1 MKCSKCGTK
10 MSTHQKSCH
19 NCGNTDIF
27 KLNKGNATYLSAFTA
42 IIAVST
48 IVIILVITFK
58 MDRDSYSIS
67 DLASEFTETLTNP
80 STAVEHNDYDS
91 VQNNDISSYPEPDS
105 ESTSVQQSESVAMA
119 YEERAAETPI
129 VTNSYDD
136 SYEDYEEV
144 EVEEQVV
151 NDDYDYYTALDHQ
164 VENFIIQFRD
174 AYSIALNN
182 DDFSYVEPFL
192 SYDSEA
198 YHEIK
203 EYMGDISGN
212 SYTFDFKENSIFQI
226 STNIHNM
233 SAESYEVFHFT
244 DNVGKITLYERYKTY
259 ILLADQS
266 GNWSITNIDITDTS
280 KN

>member
-1 MKCSKCGTK
+1 MKCSKCGAK
-10 MSTHQKSCH
+10 MSTHQKSCS

-58 MDRDSYSIS
+58 MDRESYSMS
-67 DLASEFTETLTNP
+67 NLASEFTEVLTNP
-80 STAVEHNDYDS
+80 STTVEDNDYDS
-91 VQNNDISSYPEPDS
+91 VQSNDISNYSEPDS
-105 ESTSVQQSESVAMA
+105 ESAPEHEQQSESVSMA
-119 YEERAAETPI
+119 YAEPAAETPI
-129 VTNSYDD
+129 VTNSYDE
-136 SYEDYEEV
+136 SYEEYEEV
-144 EVEEQVV
+144 EEIV
-151 NDDYDYYTALDHQ
+151 NDDYEYYGALGYQ

-174 AYSIALNN
+174 AYSVALNN
-182 DDFSYVEPFL
+182 DDFSYVESYL

-203 EYMGDISGN
+203 EYMDDISGN
-212 SYTFDFKENSIFQI
+212 NYTFDFKENSVFQI
-226 STNIHNM
+226 SNNIHDM

-244 DNVGKITLYERYKTY
+244 DNVGKTTIYERYKTY
-259 ILLADQS
+259 TLLADQS
-266 GNWSITNIDITDTS
+266 GDWSITNIDITDTS

>member
-1 MKCSKCGTK
+1 MKCSKCGAK
-10 MSTHQKSCH
+10 MSTHQKSCS
-19 NCGNTDIF
+19 NCGNTEIF

-58 MDRDSYSIS
+58 MDRESYSMS
-67 DLASEFTETLTNP
+67 NLASEFTEVLTNP
-80 STAVEHNDYDS
+80 STTVEDNDYDS
-91 VQNNDISSYPEPDS
+91 VQSNDISSYS
-105 ESTSVQQSESVAMA
+105 ESAPEHEQQSESVSMA
-119 YEERAAETPI
+119 YAEPEAETPI
-129 VTNSYDD
+129 VTNSYDE

-144 EVEEQVV
+144 V
-151 NDDYDYYTALDHQ
+151 NDDYTTLDHQ

-203 EYMGDISGN
+203 EYMSDISGN
-212 SYTFDFKENSIFQI
+212 NYTFDFKENSVFHF
-226 STNIHNM
+226 STNIHDM
-233 SAESYEVFHFT
+233 SADSYEVFHFT
-244 DNVGKITLYERYKTY
+244 DNVGKTTIYERYKTY
-259 ILLADQS
+259 TLLADQS
-266 GNWSITNIDITDTS
+266 GDWSITNIDITDTS

>member
-1 MKCSKCGTK
+1 
-10 MSTHQKSCH
+10 MSPHQKSCP

-42 IIAVST
+42 IIAVCT

-58 MDRDSYSIS
+58 MDRENYSIS
-67 DLASEFTETLTNP
+67 DLASEFTGILTNP
-80 STAVEHNDYDS
+80 STAVKDNNYDS
-91 VQNNDISSYPEPDS
+91 DFNNDLSSYS
-105 ESTSVQQSESVAMA
+105 ESDTNYDPEQQSESLSTA
-119 YEERAAETPI
+119 YEEPAAETPI

-136 SYEDYEEV
+136 SYEEY
-144 EVEEQVV
+144 VEEESIV
-151 NDDYDYYTALDHQ
+151 NDDYEYSIALDHN

-203 EYMGDISGN
+203 EYMDDISGN
-212 SYTFDFKENSIFQI
+212 TYTFDFKENSVTQI
-226 STNIHNM
+226 SNDIHNVF
-233 SAESYEVFHFT
+233 AQSYEVFHFT
-244 DNVGKITLYERYKTY
+244 DNVGKTTIYERYKTY
-259 ILLADQS
+259 TLLADQS
-266 GNWSITNIDITDTS
+266 GEWSITNINITDSS